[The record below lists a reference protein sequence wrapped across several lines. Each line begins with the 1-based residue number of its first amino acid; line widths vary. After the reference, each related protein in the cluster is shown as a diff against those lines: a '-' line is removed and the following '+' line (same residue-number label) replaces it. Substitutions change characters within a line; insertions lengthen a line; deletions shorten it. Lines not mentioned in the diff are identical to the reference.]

1 MAALEHT
8 IIIAG
13 GSVAGLSLA
22 NMLEK
27 AGIRYVL
34 LEAHDDMTPQVGA
47 SIGLQAG
54 GLRILDQIGCA
65 EELMSLV
72 DIPLNESYLRNPDG
86 SVIKQHRKLQDLL
99 VERHAYPT
107 IFIDRQMLLQG
118 LYDNLE
124 STASIHPGQKVE
136 KVTELENG
144 IQVTTAKGDVFKGD
158 ILVGADGI
166 YSTVRKEMWRL
177 GNQSSPG
184 YFPHDEWSKVPCYY
198 KCIFGTSHPMEEL
211 TKGVHYIYN
220 HNFSYLVM
228 IGPGGRFYWFLFV
241 KLPVPLY
248 GSDIP
253 RYTKE
258 DEEKL
263 FQEHSSDQITPEVT
277 FGQLYAAKTIS
288 TLTPLHEYVFKK
300 WHYKRIITIGDAAHK
315 LEPLTGWGG
324 NSAIETAATLLNH
337 LISDIA
343 PTWEISKIEAAFKA
357 VQEKRHERVQWL
369 VDDSHKTQEMQA
381 MATPLLAF
389 VGPLL
394 ARLLDTSTALRLS
407 GNKNV
412 AASHINC
419 IPLPRREHSVPYN
432 DELPAQPLSLTWLPV
447 GLEALTQGVLFRLS
461 NKILLPLQ
469 VPITFG
475 SATLLHHYTGVGIV
489 DKILSVLVAVF
500 SIPLTS
506 GHKAANMQW
515 VAFTPLLLS
524 TTLDWTV
531 ESYRNGLR
539 GLLTSFPSIFGAVY
553 QLKGIGR
560 IAPLYHLITVC
571 EQFLHGSMG
580 PITGQDIDKEVVDSL
595 IPSLG
600 LGVILPTALMLW
612 PFEDKTIYQKFV
624 ALWQPFPVYAGLLTA
639 GISTVLRRQ
648 RTATTATAD
657 QPKTPKGRQEV
668 RRQKEATHSMLRSVY
683 IAGTATTAL
692 VHLWSLY
699 RISSSSDL
707 SFSGVFGKI
716 GELVTGSYGSD
727 PASKIFG
734 FLQRDMFLNATSVFA
749 HNIYRILHLRT
760 SGYVTNKEAVGATLA
775 LVVAQPVLGPAAAHI
790 GLLGWREEVL
800 MRISRRVSVDN

>member
-1 MAALEHT
+1 MAASERT
-8 IIIAG
+8 VIIAG

-72 DIPLNESYLRNPDG
+72 DIPLNESYMRNPDG
-86 SVIKQHRKLQDLL
+86 SVIKHHRRIQDQL

-107 IFIDRQMLLQG
+107 IFIDRQMLLKG

-124 STASIHPGQKVE
+124 SKASIHPGQKVE
-136 KVTELENG
+136 KVTEVENG

-166 YSTVRKEMWRL
+166 YSTVRREMWRL

-184 YFPHDEWSKVPCYY
+184 YFPHDEWSNVPCYY

-211 TKGVHYIYN
+211 TKGVHYVYN

-248 GSDIP
+248 GKDIP
-253 RYTKE
+253 RYTKD

-263 FQEHSSDQITPEVT
+263 VQEHASDKITPEVT
-277 FGQLYAAKTIS
+277 FGQLYTARTIS

-315 LEPLTGWGG
+315 FEPLTGWGG
-324 NSAIETAATLLNH
+324 NSAIETAATLVNH

-343 PTWEISKIEAAFKA
+343 PTWEISKIGAAFKA
-357 VQEKRHERVQWL
+357 VQEERNERVQWL
-369 VDDSHKTQEMQA
+369 VDDAHKNQQMQA

-394 ARLLDTSTALRLS
+394 GLLDTSTALRIS
-407 GNKNV
+407 GNKNL
-412 AASHINC
+412 AAGRVNS
-419 IPLPRREHSVPYN
+419 IPLPRREHSVPFN
-432 DELPAQPLSLTWLPV
+432 DELPARPLSLTWLPV
-447 GLEALTQGVLFRLS
+447 GLGALTQGVLFRLS

-469 VPITFG
+469 IPTTFG
-475 SATLLHHYTGVGIV
+475 GAPLLDHYTGVGIA
-489 DKILSVLVAVF
+489 DKILSALVAVF
-500 SIPLTS
+500 SIPLAS
-506 GHKAANMQW
+506 DHREANMQW
-515 VAFTPLLLS
+515 IAFTPLLLS

-531 ESYRNGLR
+531 ESYRNGLK

-571 EQFLHGSMG
+571 EQFLHGSMRSV
-580 PITGQDIDKEVVDSL
+580 TGQAIDKEIVDSL
-595 IPSLG
+595 IPSLS

-612 PFEDKTIYQKFV
+612 PFEDKSIYQKFV
-624 ALWQPFPVYAGLLTA
+624 ALWQLFPVYVSLLTA
-639 GISTVLRRQ
+639 GISSVLRRQ
-648 RTATTATAD
+648 RAATTATAY
-657 QPKTPKGRQEV
+657 QPKTPKERQEV
-668 RRQKEATHSMLRSVY
+668 RKQKEATHSMLRSVY
-683 IAGTATTAL
+683 MAGTATTAL

-707 SFSGVFGKI
+707 SFSGVFGRI

-727 PASKIFG
+727 TESRIFG
-734 FLQRDMFLNATSVFA
+734 FLQRDMFLNAASVFA
-749 HNIYRILHLRT
+749 HNLYRILHLRT
-760 SGYVTNKEAVGATLA
+760 SGYVTNREAVGASLA

-790 GLLGWREEVL
+790 GLLGWREEVF
-800 MRISRRVSVDN
+800 MRISRRVSADN